1 MALKM
6 WRHYLLGRQFEMK
19 SDHKSLEYIFTQ
31 KDLNAHQQRW
41 SELLSEYDFKISYIK
56 GKENK
61 VADALS
67 RRPHISAISTIQVNL
82 YDWIREQ
89 WGNDQWYVEIR
100 SALEKGKST
109 PTRTEGYSIDHGGL
123 LRFQG
128 RVYVPANE
136 ELRRLVLDEAHRA
149 PYSTH
154 PGVRKMLETLKKAFY

>member
-1 MALKM
+1 M
-6 WRHYLLGRQFEMK
+6 LGRQFEMK

-31 KDLNAHQQRW
+31 KDLNACQRRW

-82 YDWIREQ
+82 YDQIREQ
-89 WGNDQWYVEIR
+89 SGNDQWYTEIR
-100 SALEKGKST
+100 SSLERGKST
-109 PTRTEGYSIDHGGL
+109 PTKTEGYSIDHEGL

-128 RVYVPANE
+128 RVYIPANE

-149 PYSTH
+149 PYFVH